1 MQQSVGT
8 AAYSTDFHFSKEKP
22 GKVEALM
29 AEAGIRYEDFHSPA
43 DYSSDEEEIARA
55 GAILAEDVRAAL
67 EAFNLGCRKRLVR
80 NARRESLDAGYSSE
94 VDSSD

>member
-1 MQQSVGT
+1 MQQS
-8 AAYSTDFHFSKEKP
+8 AAYEKP
-22 GKVEALM
+22 GKIEALM

-55 GAILAEDVRAAL
+55 GAVLAEDVRAAL